1 MQCAATGGGSCAV
14 LNSQI
19 KIFVEQVCPFVI
31 CEGSGHVLTF
41 KNWPARHNYQPRD
54 SGDPWSEA
62 VTRSEPWQSL
72 DLLNSGS
79 FKHEVGCKTRPGT
92 MRSTHFPQMLQ

>member
-41 KNWPARHNYQPRD
+41 KNCQRGTITN
-54 SGDPWSEA
+54 
-62 VTRSEPWQSL
+62 
-72 DLLNSGS
+72 
-79 FKHEVGCKTRPGT
+79 PGT
-92 MRSTHFPQMLQ
+92 VVILGQRQSPEVNPGSH